1 MIECTLVCV
10 AAQPVATDEDRLATI
25 VAAVL
30 DEAGVD
36 AQADMVSMD
45 VRIVDDAESAD
56 LNGRYR
62 DKPYATNVLSFPAD
76 ARLPGFRALGDLVIC
91 RPVIVTEAED
101 QGKSLDAHFTH
112 MVVHGSLHLLGF
124 DHIGDDEAE
133 IMEAVER
140 RVMAR
145 LGYADP
151 YAAPQAG

>member
-1 MIECTLVCV
+1 MIECTLVCAV
-10 AAQPVATDEDRLATI
+10 AGLAETDEERLVEIATS
-25 VAAVL
+25 VL
-30 DEAGVD
+30 DEAGID
-36 AQADMVSMD
+36 AQTDMVSLD
-45 VRIVDDAESAD
+45 VRIVDEAESAD

-91 RPVIVTEAED
+91 RPVIVAEAND

-133 IMEAVER
+133 IMEAAER